1 MNMYTIKNHPN
12 LNFKII
18 NRITG
23 WTTFLIASLTYIL
36 TAEPTTSLWDCGE
49 FITTSVGLQVG
60 HPPGAPL
67 FMIIS
72 RLFAIFAPS
81 PDTQALMIN
90 YMSALCSGF
99 TILFLFWSI
108 THLARKLVVSEG
120 EEMTL
125 GQMFAI
131 LGASLIGSLTYTF
144 TDTFW
149 FSAVEGEVY
158 AMSSLFTAVVFWAI
172 LKWENVAFEKYA
184 NRWLV
189 LIAYLIGLSIG
200 VHLLSL
206 LAIPAIVFVYYF
218 KKYTPTPRGIIKT
231 GLLSMVILG
240 VVNFGVIPGVIKI
253 AGWFE
258 LAFTNG
264 MGMPFNT
271 GVCVYVLLIIGIL
284 TWGIRHTL
292 KKNMP
297 VWNTIL
303 TCLMVILIGYSSY
316 SMVVIRSLSDP
327 PIDEN
332 SPDNVF
338 SLLSYINREQY
349 GDSPLFYG
357 QYYNAPIVSYSDGA
371 PIYYQNKETG
381 RYEVMGHRPHIEY
394 DKRFCTI
401 FPRMHSNTR
410 PYFPQ
415 QYQVWGGKNNGP
427 TYVVNGESITRPSFG
442 NNLRYF
448 FNYQLGHMY
457 WRYFMWNFS
466 GRQNDIQGNG
476 EITHGNWITGIRFL
490 DELRLGNQSELPDT
504 LKSEKAYNKYY
515 MLPFLLGILGMF
527 CQYRRGRSGRHDFW
541 TVMLLFLMT
550 GIAIIVYLN
559 QSPMEPRERD
569 YAYAGS
575 FYAYSI
581 WIGLGVLAVWDFMKN
596 HIRKLNPEV
605 SALAVTMVC
614 LLAVPVNM
622 AAQNW
627 DDHTRAGRYA
637 TIAHAKNY
645 LNSCAPNAILFTYG
659 DNDTFPLWYA
669 QEVEGVR
676 RDIRI
681 VNLSLL
687 AGSWYIDQIKRK
699 AYESPAVPITFS
711 HSQYRDGKR
720 DQIAIVE
727 RYQKANLKD
736 AMEFVA
742 SDLDQTK
749 LKGYSEP
756 LDYIPART
764 LFMPVDSAKVIANG
778 TVKPENAGEIVKE
791 LDITLKGN
799 SLNKSQLMVLDIIST
814 VNWDRPVYFG
824 IGMGTDAYMGFEKY
838 FQLEGAA
845 YRLVPIETKD
855 SLTYDLGR
863 IDSDI
868 LYDNVMN
875 KFEWGNIKDPDVNM
889 DFFHDNTIGV
899 MKYRN
904 TFLRLAAKLYEEGKE
919 DRAIAVLDKSLEE
932 LPLSQIAVDN
942 SMLNYIPLYYALGSV
957 DKANHLLNRLATDNC
972 QMLRYINSLSP
983 KFANTPFI
991 RQEERMSFN
1000 VIQMLLDYAMQGG
1013 QKELALEIKDR
1024 VESIYNPTLIRPQNA
1039 ESYTSDIHRIQLKQ

>member
-1 MNMYTIKNHPN
+1 MYTIKDHPN
-12 LNFKII
+12 LSFRLI
-18 NRITG
+18 NRVTG
-23 WTTFLIASLTYIL
+23 WITFVIASLTYIL
-36 TAEPTTSLWDCGE
+36 TAEPTSSLWDCGE

-81 PDTQALMIN
+81 VETQALMIN

-108 THLARKLVVSEG
+108 THLARKLVVKEG
-120 EEMTL
+120 EVMTM

-172 LKWENVAFEKYA
+172 LKWENVAFERYA

-200 VHLLSL
+200 VHLLNL

-218 KKYTPTPRGIIKT
+218 KKFTPTTKGVIKT

-264 MGMPFNT
+264 MGLPFNT
-271 GVCVYVLLIIGIL
+271 GVIVYVLLIIGVL
-284 TWGIRHTL
+284 TWGIRYTL

-297 VWNTIL
+297 IWNTIL
-303 TCLMVILIGYSSY
+303 TCFMVILIGYSSY

-338 SLLSYINREQY
+338 SLLSYINRDQY
-349 GDSPLFYG
+349 GDTPLFYG
-357 QYYNAPIVSYSDGA
+357 HYYNAPQVNYKEGE

-381 RYEVMGHRPHIEY
+381 VYEVVGHKPIIEY
-394 DKRFCTI
+394 DKRFCGI
-401 FPRMHSNTR
+401 FPRMHNNTR

-415 QYQVWGGKNNGP
+415 QYQAWAGKNNGP
-427 TYVVNGESITRPSFG
+427 TYIINGEAITRPSFG
-442 NNLRYF
+442 NNLQYF

-476 EITHGNWITGIRFL
+476 DILHGNWITGIKFL
-490 DELRLGNQSELPDT
+490 DAIRLGNQSELPDT
-504 LKSEKAYNKYY
+504 LASEKAYNKYY
-515 MLPFLLGILGMF
+515 MLPFLLGLLGMF
-527 CQYRRGRSGRHDFW
+527 YQYRRGRTGKQDFW
-541 TVMLLFLMT
+541 TVMLLFIMT
-550 GIAIIVYLN
+550 GIAIIVFLN

-575 FYAYSI
+575 FYAFSI
-581 WIGLGVLAVWDFMKN
+581 WIGLGVLFLWDLLNRNLK
-596 HIRKLNPEV
+596 KLNPAV
-605 SALAVTMVC
+605 SAIAVTGVC
-614 LLAVPVNM
+614 LLIVPVNM

-637 TIAHAKNY
+637 TLAHAKNY

-687 AGSWYIDQIKRK
+687 AGPWYIDQIKRK
-699 AYESPAVPITFS
+699 AYESPAVPISFTRN
-711 HSQYRDGKR
+711 QYRDGKR
-720 DQIAIVE
+720 DQVGIVE
-727 RYQKANLKD
+727 RYQKAKLKD

-742 SDLDQTK
+742 SDLPQTK
-749 LKGYSEP
+749 LTGYSEP
-756 LDYIPART
+756 LDYIPARN
-764 LFMPVDSAKVIANG
+764 LYIPVDSAQVIATG
-778 TVKPENAGEIVKE
+778 TVKPENADQMVKE
-791 LDITLKGN
+791 MDITLKGN
-799 SLNKSQLMVLDIIST
+799 FLNKSQLMVLDIIST
-814 VNWDRPVYFG
+814 NNWERPIYFG
-824 IGMGTDAYMGFEKY
+824 IGMGADSYMGFEKY

-845 YRLVPIETKD
+845 YRLVPVQTED
-855 SLTYDLGR
+855 SGYYDFGR
-863 IDSDI
+863 IDTDI

-875 KFEWGNIKDPDVNM
+875 KFEWGNIKDPKVNI
-889 DFFHDNTIGV
+889 DYFHDNTIAV

-904 TFLRLAAKLYEEGKE
+904 TFLRLATQLFEEGKPE
-919 DRAIAVLDKSLEE
+919 KAIAVLDKCLEE
-932 LPLSQIAVDN
+932 LPLAQIPVDN
-942 SMLNYIPLYYALGSV
+942 SLLNYIPLYYSLGETE
-957 DKANHLLNRLATDNC
+957 KADHLVNELADNNY
-972 QMLRYINSLSP
+972 QMLKYINSLSP
-983 KFANTPFI
+983 KFANTPNI
-991 RQEERMSFN
+991 QQEERISLQ
-1000 VIQMLLDYAMQGG
+1000 VTQMLIEFAMGAGRQD
-1013 QKELALEIKDR
+1013 LAMAIKNK
-1024 VESIYNPTLIRPQNA
+1024 VEGIFNPSLFRPRQVA
-1039 ESYTSDIHRIQLKQ
+1039 PPTSDTAKTIEMK

>member
-1 MNMYTIKNHPN
+1 MYTIKDHPN
-12 LNFKII
+12 LNFRFI

-23 WTTFLIASLTYIL
+23 WVVFIVASLTYIL
-36 TAEPTTSLWDCGE
+36 TAEPTASLWDCGE

-81 PDTQALMIN
+81 VETQALMIN

-108 THLARKLVVSEG
+108 THLARKLVVKEG
-120 EEMTL
+120 EEMNL
-125 GQMFAI
+125 SQMFAI

-172 LKWENVAFEKYA
+172 LKWENVASEKYA

-200 VHLLSL
+200 VHLLNL
-206 LAIPAIVFVYYF
+206 LVIPAIAFVYYF
-218 KKYTPTPRGIIKT
+218 KKYTPTVRGFIKT
-231 GLLSMVILG
+231 GILSLIILG
-240 VVNFGVIPGVIKI
+240 IVYFVIIPGIVKI

-258 LAFTNG
+258 LLFTNSFG
-264 MGMPFNT
+264 LPFNT
-271 GVCVYVLLIIGIL
+271 GVIVYVFLIIGLL
-284 TWGIRHTL
+284 TWGIRYTL
-292 KKNMP
+292 KKGMP
-297 VWNTIL
+297 IWNTIL
-303 TCLMVILIGYSSY
+303 TCFTVILIGYSSY

-338 SLLSYINREQY
+338 SLLSYLNREQY
-349 GDSPLFYG
+349 GDSPLLYG
-357 QYYNAPIVSYSDGA
+357 QYFNAPLIGYDEGE

-381 RYEVMGHRPHIEY
+381 VYEKIGNKFSY
-394 DKRFCTI
+394 KFDKRFCGF
-401 FPRMHSNTR
+401 FPRMHSNQR
-410 PYFPQ
+410 SYYPS
-415 QYQVWGGKNNGP
+415 QYQLWGGKNNGP
-427 TYVVNGESITRPSFG
+427 TYMVDGEAITRPSFG
-442 NNLRYF
+442 NNMRYF

-466 GRQNDIQGNG
+466 GRQNDIQGYG
-476 EITHGNWITGIRFL
+476 DILHGNWITGIKFL

-504 LKSEKAYNKYY
+504 LKSEKALNKYY
-515 MLPFLLGILGMF
+515 MLPFLLGILGIF
-527 CQYRRGRSGRHDFW
+527 YQYRKGRTGKQDFW
-541 TVMLLFLMT
+541 VLLLLFIMT

-575 FYAYSI
+575 FYAYAI
-581 WIGLGVLAVWDFMKN
+581 WIGLGVLSLWEFMNK
-596 HIRKLNPEV
+596 HLRKLNPV
-605 SALAVTMVC
+605 ASALIVTGVC
-614 LLAVPVNM
+614 LFTIPVNM

-637 TIAHAKNY
+637 TLAHAKNY

-687 AGSWYIDQIKRK
+687 AGPWYIDQISRK
-699 AYESPAVPITFS
+699 AYESPAVPISFKKN
-711 HSQYRDGKR
+711 QYRDGKR
-720 DQIAIVE
+720 DRVYILE
-727 RYQKANLKD
+727 RYKRANLREV
-736 AMEFVA
+736 MEFVA
-742 SDLDQTK
+742 SDLPQTK
-749 LKGYSEP
+749 LKEAGMSEAI
-756 LDYIPART
+756 DYIPTRT
-764 LFMPVDSAKVIANG
+764 LFLPIDSAQVIANG
-778 TVKPENAGEIVKE
+778 TVKPEDADKIVKE
-791 LDITLKGN
+791 LEINLK
-799 SLNKSQLMVLDIIST
+799 SSALNKSELMLLDIVST
-814 VNWDRPVYFG
+814 NNWKRPIYFG
-824 IGMGTDAYMGFEKY
+824 IGIPTESYMGLEKY

-845 YRLVPIETKD
+845 YRLVPIATPANKYRD
-855 SLTYDLGR
+855 YGR

-868 LYDNVMN
+868 LYDHLMN
-875 KFEWGNIKDPDVNM
+875 KFEWGNIKDPKVNI
-889 DFFHDNTIGV
+889 DHFHDNTIGA
-899 MKYRN
+899 MKYRS
-904 TFLRLAAKLYEEGKE
+904 TFLRLAEQLQLEGKKE
-919 DRAIAVLDKSLEE
+919 EALAVLNKSLEE
-932 LPLSQIAVDN
+932 LPISQIGADN
-942 SMLNYIPLYYALGSV
+942 TLLYYIPLYYALGETE
-957 DKANHLLNRLATDNC
+957 KGNHLLNELVTNNY
-972 QMLRYINSLSP
+972 QMLKYIHSLSP
-983 KFANTPFI
+983 KFANTGAI
-991 RQEERMSFN
+991 QQEENNSYYVLQALMDMAYRS
-1000 VIQMLLDYAMQGG
+1000 G
-1013 QKELALEIKDR
+1013 QKELALDIKNK
-1024 VESIYNPTLIRPQNA
+1024 VEGILNPALLNPGPSVPSIQDSAPQI
-1039 ESYTSDIHRIQLKQ
+1039 EME

>member
-1 MNMYTIKNHPN
+1 MYTIKDHPN
-12 LNFKII
+12 LSFRLI
-18 NRITG
+18 NRVTG
-23 WTTFLIASLTYIL
+23 WITFVIASLTYIL

-81 PDTQALMIN
+81 AQTQAVMVN

-99 TILFLFWSI
+99 TILFLFWTI
-108 THLARKLVVSEG
+108 THLARKIVVKEG
-120 EEMTL
+120 EEMTF
-125 GQMFAI
+125 GQMLAI

-172 LKWENVAFEKYA
+172 LKWENVAFERYA

-200 VHLLSL
+200 VHLLNL

-218 KKYTPTPRGIIKT
+218 KKFTPTPKGVIKT
-231 GLLSMVILG
+231 GLLSLVILG

-258 LAFTNG
+258 LLFTNS
-264 MGMPFNT
+264 MGFPFNT
-271 GVCVYVLLIIGIL
+271 GVIFYVLLIIGVL
-284 TWGIRHTL
+284 TWGIRYTL

-297 VWNTIL
+297 IWNTIL
-303 TCLMVILIGYSSY
+303 TCFMVILIGYSSY

-338 SLLSYINREQY
+338 SLLSYINRDQY
-349 GDSPLFYG
+349 GESPLFYG
-357 QYYNAPIVSYSDGA
+357 QYYNAPVVNYKEGE

-381 RYEVMGHRPHIEY
+381 KYEVIGHKPEVEY

-401 FPRMHSNTR
+401 FPRMYNNSR
-410 PYFPQ
+410 PYYPSL
-415 QYQVWGGKNNGP
+415 YQSWGGRNNGP

-442 NNLRYF
+442 NNLQYF

-476 EITHGNWITGIRFL
+476 DITHGNWITGIKFL
-490 DELRLGNQSELPDT
+490 DAMRLGNQSELPDT
-504 LKSEKAYNKYY
+504 LKSERAYNKYY
-515 MLPFLLGILGMF
+515 LLPFLLGILGMF
-527 CQYRRGRSGRHDFW
+527 YQYRKGRTGKQDFW
-541 TVMLLFLMT
+541 TVMLLFIMT
-550 GIAIIVYLN
+550 GIAIIVFLN
-559 QSPMEPRERD
+559 QAPMEPRERD

-575 FYAYSI
+575 FYAYAI
-581 WIGLGVLAVWDFMKN
+581 WIGLGVLSLWEFLN
-596 HIRKLNPEV
+596 SLSRKLNPAT
-605 SALAVTMVC
+605 SAIIVTGIC
-614 LLAVPVNM
+614 LIAVPLNM
-622 AAQNW
+622 GAQNW

-687 AGSWYIDQIKRK
+687 AGSWYIDQMKRK
-699 AYESPAVPITFS
+699 AYESAGVPISFTR
-711 HSQYRDGKR
+711 SQYRDGKR
-720 DQIAIVE
+720 DQVAIVE
-727 RYQKANLKD
+727 RYKRANMKE

-742 SDLDQTK
+742 SDLPQTK
-749 LKGYSEP
+749 LSGYSEP
-756 LDYIPART
+756 LDYIPARN
-764 LFMPVDSAKVIANG
+764 LFLPVDSASVIANG
-778 TVKPENAGEIVKE
+778 MVKPEHADEIVKE

-799 SLNKSQLMVLDIIST
+799 YLNKSQLMVLDIIST
-814 VNWDRPVYFG
+814 NNWKRPIYFG
-824 IGMGTDAYMGFEKY
+824 IGLGADSYMGFEKY

-845 YRLVPIETKD
+845 YRLIPIATE
-855 SLTYDLGR
+855 SAENYDYGR

-875 KFEWGNIKDPDVNM
+875 KFEWGNIKDPKVNI
-889 DFFHDNTIGV
+889 DYFHDNNINV
-899 MKYRN
+899 MKYRS
-904 TFLRLAAKLYEEGKE
+904 TFLRLATQLYEKGENEK
-919 DRAIAVLDKSLEE
+919 AIAALDKSLEE
-932 LPLSQIAVDN
+932 LPLSQVGVDN
-942 SMLNYIPLYYALGSV
+942 VLLHYISLYYELGETE
-957 DKANHLLNRLATDNC
+957 KANHLANELATNNY
-972 QMLRYINSLSP
+972 QMLKYINSLSP
-983 KFANTPFI
+983 KFANTPSI
-991 RQEERMSFN
+991 QQEENISLR
-1000 VIQMLLDYAMQGG
+1000 VIQMLLGITSQAG
-1013 QKELALEIKDR
+1013 QKDLALEIKNK
-1024 VESIYNPTLIRPQNA
+1024 VESLFNPGLLQPLPPAPRMQDSA
-1039 ESYTSDIHRIQLKQ
+1039 KEVEM